1 MGKITNALSKFGG
14 AVSKAVKSN
23 TAKKILKATMDGAG
37 RVVQS
42 ELGQRA
48 IAGLIEGAATAA
60 LTGES
65 YGEEIKRAVILNIA
79 GVNDVVTDPLNPIE
93 HALAQKVN
101 QIDKT
106 IKSNADIDKYGK
118 VLKKINGIGTELEKV
133 EKYLQISH
141 DTEISEQDEIKALE
155 AAMKAMGMVVGEE
168 KKNLA
173 ILEKALR
180 KEDKIRSADEK
191 RMIDYM
197 RKNYEHLAEITNKEK
212 DSIIEEAL
220 EQTIDIGG
228 EIAEHLAAEVPLIGE
243 GVAAGMATAR
253 GAVQIYKLGKVISEL
268 TNTSVHHVELPM
280 ITSEGLQVLYEE
292 PDPTEDQNLL
302 RIVSSKLRH
311 VNEVDREVQH
321 LAEKVVPAVIKQ
333 AATDSLE
340 LGGTGKGVPMRSRAA
355 NHTPRNQRPAIHFY
369 TAPWDS
375 DFIIIFHVIA
385 PYSSDASF
393 VLALDLATDYVGY
406 YDIYKDYVVDQ
417 CESDSYF
424 NLQYAIDDFLL
435 EASAVGGSTEIHAE
449 RLQRGVGTSAIY
461 VGSQEYRVSFEAMRE
476 HAKKIVQDPSIQMH
490 LLRGPLSMQRTSLL
504 NALMHGVTILSDTPI
519 RGVTAQYS
527 C

>member
-23 TAKKILKATMDGAG
+23 TAKKIFKAAIDGAG
-37 RVVQS
+37 RVASS
-42 ELGQRA
+42 EIGQRA
-48 IAGLIEGAATAA
+48 IAGLIEGAASAA

-65 YGEEIKRAVILNIA
+65 YGEEIKRAVILNVA
-79 GVNDVVTDPLNPIE
+79 GVNDIVTDPLNPIE
-93 HALAQKVN
+93 HALALKVN
-101 QIDKT
+101 NLDKT
-106 IKSNADIDKYGK
+106 IRSNADIDKYGK
-118 VLKKINGIGTELEKV
+118 VLKKIEGIGSELEKV

-141 DTEISEQDEIKALE
+141 ETEISEQDEIIALE
-155 AAMKAMGMVVGEE
+155 AAMKAMGMVVGQE

-180 KEDKIRSADEK
+180 KEDKARTADEK

-197 RKNYEHLAEITNKEK
+197 KKNYEHLAEIANKEK
-212 DSIIEEAL
+212 ESIIEEAL

-228 EIAEHLAAEVPLIGE
+228 EIAEHLAAEVPLVGE
-243 GVAAGMATAR
+243 GIAAGMATAR
-253 GAVQIYKLGKVISEL
+253 GAVQIYKLGKVISDL
-268 TNTSVHHVELPM
+268 TNTPIHHVELPM
-280 ITSEGLQVLYEE
+280 ITPEGLQVLYEE
-292 PDPTEDQNLL
+292 PEPTEDQNLL

-311 VNEVDREVQH
+311 VDEVDKEVKH
-321 LAEKVVPAVIKQ
+321 LSDKVVPAVIRQ
-333 AATDSLE
+333 ATADSLAM
-340 LGGTGKGVPMRSRAA
+340 GGNGKGVPMRSRAV
-355 NHTPRNQRPAIHFY
+355 NHVPRNQRPAIHFY

-375 DFIIIFHVIA
+375 DFVVIFHVIA

-393 VLALDLATDYVGY
+393 ILALDLATDYVGY
-406 YDIYKDYVVDQ
+406 YDIYKDYTSDC
-417 CESDSYF
+417 CETDPYF
-424 NLQYAIDDFLL
+424 NLQYAVDDFLM

-449 RLQRGVGTSAIY
+449 RLQRGIGTSAIY

-476 HAKKIVQDPSIQMH
+476 HAKAIVQDSTIQMH

-504 NALMHGVTILSDTPI
+504 NALMHGVSILKDPP
-519 RGVTAQYS
+519 GVKVPAQCS

>member
-23 TAKKILKATMDGAG
+23 TAKKIFKAAIDGAG
-37 RVVQS
+37 RVAQS

-48 IAGLIEGAATAA
+48 ISGLIEGAATAA
-60 LTGES
+60 LTDGS
-65 YGEEIKRAVILNIA
+65 YGEEIKRAVILNVA
-79 GVNDVVTDPLNPIE
+79 GVSDVVTDPLNPIE

-101 QIDKT
+101 RIDKV
-106 IKSNADIDKYGK
+106 IRSNADIDKYGK
-118 VLKKINGIGTELEKV
+118 VLKKIDGIGTELTKV

-141 DTEISEQDEIKALE
+141 ETEISEQEEIEALE

-173 ILEKALR
+173 ILERALR
-180 KEDKIRSADEK
+180 KEERMRSADEK
-191 RMIDYM
+191 RMIEYM
-197 RKNYEHLAEITNKEK
+197 KRNYEHLAEIANKEK
-212 DSIIEEAL
+212 ESIIEEAL

-228 EIAEHLAAEVPLIGE
+228 EIAEHLAAEVPLVGE

-268 TNTSVHHVELPM
+268 TNTPIHHVELPM
-280 ITSEGLQVLYEE
+280 ITPEGLQVLYEE
-292 PDPTEDQNLL
+292 SDPTEDQNLL
-302 RIVSSKLRH
+302 RIVSSKLKH
-311 VNEVDREVQH
+311 VEEVDKEVVH
-321 LAEKVVPAVIKQ
+321 LAEKVVPVVVKQ

-340 LGGTGKGVPMRSRAA
+340 LGGSGKGVPMRTRAS
-355 NHTPRNQRPAIHFY
+355 NHVPRNQRPAIHFY

-375 DFIIIFHVIA
+375 DFVIIFHVIA

-393 VLALDLATDYVGY
+393 MLALDLATDYVGY
-406 YDIYKDYVVDQ
+406 YDIYKDYVSE
-417 CESDSYF
+417 CSEIDSYF
-424 NLQYAIDDFLL
+424 NLQHAVDDFLI

-476 HAKKIVQDPSIQMH
+476 HAKRIVQDPSVQMH

-504 NALMHGVTILSDTPI
+504 NALMHGITILSDTPT
-519 RGVTAQYS
+519 GGMTTQ
-527 C
+527 CTC